1 MGKKSGRSGR
11 GGSAKGGSLGTAPRL
26 GGNGLRYSV
35 GRPALSALGASA
47 SSSPSP
53 PKPVNGAARAIRRLV
68 TAQRM
73 AVARAEHDRRVA
85 AGFLAAPSNVK
96 PRVSRLNI
104 STALKATTTPNP
116 SPVKNRRSEKARDNL
131 LRCKERPEPK
141 KDRKPLGGAGPSK
154 RFVPWCG

>member
-1 MGKKSGRSGR
+1 MGKKSGRSGKS
-11 GGSAKGGSLGTAPRL
+11 GSAKGGSLGTAPRV
-26 GGNGLRYSV
+26 GSNGLRDSV
-35 GRPALSALGASA
+35 GRPALSALVGAT
-47 SSSPSP
+47 SPSP
-53 PKPVNGAARAIRRLV
+53 PKPVYRDAGAVRRLV

-104 STALKATTTPNP
+104 STALKATTTPDP
-116 SPVKNRRSEKARDNL
+116 SPVKDRRSEKARDNL
-131 LRCKERPEPK
+131 LRCKERPEPR

>member
-1 MGKKSGRSGR
+1 MGKKSGRSGKS
-11 GGSAKGGSLGTAPRL
+11 GSAKGASLGTSARV
-26 GGNGLRYSV
+26 GNNGIRQSLP
-35 GRPALSALGASA
+35 RPALSALGASA
-47 SSSPSP
+47 SSSP
-53 PKPVNGAARAIRRLV
+53 PKPVYRAAGAVRRLV

-85 AGFLAAPSNVK
+85 AGFLAAPANVK

-104 STALKATTTPNP
+104 STALKATTTPDP

-131 LRCKERPEPK
+131 LRCKERPEPR
-141 KDRKPLGGAGPSK
+141 KDRKPLGGAGSSK

>member
-1 MGKKSGRSGR
+1 MGKKSGSAGKRS
-11 GGSAKGGSLGTAPRL
+11 GSAKGGSLATSRL
-26 GGNGLRYSV
+26 SRGNRLPDSL
-35 GRPALSALGASA
+35 GRPALSALAGAA
-47 SSSPSP
+47 SPSP
-53 PKPVNGAARAIRRLV
+53 PKPAYRDAGAVRRLV

-104 STALKATTTPNP
+104 STGLQAAKALTRE
-116 SPVKNRRSEKARDNL
+116 PVQKTVDHKKSRDL
-131 LRCKERPEPK
+131 FKCKERPDPK
-141 KDRKPLGGAGPSK
+141 KSRPRVGSGFGTK